1 MLRPPVVGA
10 LQQADE
16 LLLQDEEVPNN
27 KRYPFIFISKNKSRG
42 TKSIQTCKNTKCIVF
57 TLKKEQGG
65 MKWEEVSCLLLPRF
79 FFPTYLSEMI
89 VDIQE
94 FYVRRN
100 RND

>member
-1 MLRPPVVGA
+1 MLRLPVVDA

-27 KRYPFIFISKNKSRG
+27 KRYPFIFISKNISRG
-42 TKSIQTCKNTKCIVF
+42 TKSIQTCKKTKCIVF
-57 TLKKEQGG
+57 TLKNKKGG
-65 MKWEEVSCLLLPRF
+65 TLRKKQAYLLLPCF
-79 FFPTYLSEMI
+79 FLSTYLSEII
-89 VDIQE
+89 VDIQQ